1 MRSPGCWGVRKA
13 PSNLFSSGL
22 MKRCEWNWRRWSRR
36 RLRCKL
42 RPDGL
47 GNEVVKMN
55 CTQTEKKLVAYL
67 DGKLHAGERREFEA
81 HLASCGACGER
92 AEGFRAM
99 WDVLEELPPIM
110 PSPGFDSLVRAR
122 VQQEA
127 GRGGFWSWISAFA
140 AHGFC
145 RDGAAHCF
153 DLALVVSAGTA
164 CRAGPECRGA
174 EQRGRLRRD
183 QESSRARGL
192 RRADELR
199 RALRA
204 ARAAAERR
212 AAVFE
217 PDVSRFGVE
226 GTKEKRPSSCR
237 GSLNSGSPRWPGRF

>member
-1 MRSPGCWGVRKA
+1 
-13 PSNLFSSGL
+13 
-22 MKRCEWNWRRWSRR
+22 
-36 RLRCKL
+36 
-42 RPDGL
+42 
-47 GNEVVKMN
+47 MN

-110 PSPGFDSLVRAR
+110 PSPAFDSLVRAR

-127 GRGGFWSWISAFA
+127 GRGGFWSWIRPSPRMAFA
-140 AHGFC
+140 VT
-145 RDGAAHCF
+145 
-153 DLALVVSAGTA
+153 ALLIASIWLSSFQ
-164 CRAGPECRGA
+164 P
-174 EQRGRLRRD
+174 GRLSVPG
-183 QESSRARGL
+183 QSAAVQSSE
-192 RRADELR
+192 ADFGAIKNLPVLEDYDVLTSFDALSELPVPQQS
-199 RALRA
+199 
-204 ARAAAERR
+204 AAA
-212 AAVFE
+212 AIFE